1 MATASASYES
11 QVQPR
16 RCRPLPPPRAAATV
30 YAMVM
35 ATDAGATVAAPY
47 KAELFRGLGDGCAGG
62 GGVEGGGRSRPLDV
76 VELGAG
82 AGPNLRYYAGRPG
95 VGRIVAVDPNAAM
108 EKYLRSVADGLHL
121 PPAHLDFVTG
131 AGEALPLADAS
142 ADCVVA
148 TLVLC
153 SVTSVA
159 ATLEEV
165 LRVLRPGG
173 VMYFI
178 EHVAAPEQTAL
189 RRWQDLLDPL
199 QQLLAD
205 GCHLTRSPVA
215 HILAAGF
222 QSVSAQATV
231 LDGLGLISP
240 HIIGTARK
248 AAV

>member
-11 QVQPR
+11 QI
-16 RCRPLPPPRAAATV
+16 
-30 YAMVM
+30 
-35 ATDAGATVAAPY
+35 APY
-47 KAELFRGLGDGCAGG
+47 KAELFRGLGDGGGG
-62 GGVEGGGRSRPLDV
+62 GGVGGGARSRPLDVV

-82 AGPNLRYYAGRPG
+82 AGPNLRYYAARPG
-95 VGRIVAVDPNAAM
+95 VGCIVAVDPNAAM
-108 EKYLRSVADGLHL
+108 EKYLRSVADGLHV
-121 PPAHLDFVTG
+121 PPARLDFVTG

-178 EHVAAPEQTAL
+178 EHVAAPERTAL

-199 QQLLAD
+199 QQLVAD

-215 HILAAGF
+215 AILAAGF

-248 AAV
+248 AAD